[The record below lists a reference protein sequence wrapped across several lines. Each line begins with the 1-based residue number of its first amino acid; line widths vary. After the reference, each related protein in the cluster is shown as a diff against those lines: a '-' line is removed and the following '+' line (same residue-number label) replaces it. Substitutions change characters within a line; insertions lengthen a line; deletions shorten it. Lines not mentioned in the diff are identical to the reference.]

1 MGETGLTDVFN
12 PGGRFG
18 PFPEGS
24 RGKSGMEKKARDK
37 GDGEGDFLG
46 GTRSALPQ
54 GTAGRMARHCVA
66 TGAFTMSRWPKGQMP
81 RSSASVPRG
90 RAEPAP
96 PRGGPA
102 RVRWPR
108 GENPGIM
115 RGEVFRRGAVSASGW
130 QGRRRAGVWRDY
142 RRVGDRRVAE

>member
-46 GTRSALPQ
+46 GTRSARPR
-54 GTAGRMARHCVA
+54 GKAGRRPRHVVIMDELA
-66 TGAFTMSRWPKGQMP
+66 TGQWPNEGDVSVGVMP
-81 RSSASVPRG
+81 TLRACGARPSEGDEPR
-90 RAEPAP
+90 
-96 PRGGPA
+96 
-102 RVRWPR
+102 
-108 GENPGIM
+108 
-115 RGEVFRRGAVSASGW
+115 
-130 QGRRRAGVWRDY
+130 
-142 RRVGDRRVAE
+142 